1 MTQTIKA
8 IVGSGAMTREFSAT
22 ATNGQWSGNILVDS
36 VASTNLGLVMPN
48 QTIDTI
54 QCAYEKGGAL
64 FRIQSSQTL
73 MQKRYGFASKLGYS
87 CWASSKIPTYKV
99 QPDDIINVFPVPD
112 AGTGS
117 NAIAWATTTRGF
129 ESMVALNV
137 ADNTDTEL
145 KTTTNNQ
152 SIGDYA
158 FNATMTGLC
167 IQITN
172 GKPLYSVEIIDQTG
186 GVIWKA
192 FGANRTP
199 ADGGSINQL
208 YNFEAKD
215 MKIPILKGYTLKIKT
230 IGN

>member
-1 MTQTIKA
+1 MTQNIKA
-8 IVGSGAMTREFSAT
+8 IVGSGSMTREFSAD

-73 MQKRYGFASKLGYS
+73 MQKRYGFASKKGYS
-87 CWASSKIPTYKV
+87 CWDSSKIPTYKV
-99 QPDDIINVFPVPD
+99 QPDDIINVYPVPD
-112 AGTGS
+112 SGSGS
-117 NAIAWATTTRGF
+117 NAIAWVTTTRGF

-137 ADNTDTEL
+137 VDATTTEL
-145 KTTTNNQ
+145 KTTTNDQ

-167 IQITN
+167 IQLTDQRT
-172 GKPLYSVEIIDQTG
+172 LESVEVIDQTG

-192 FGANRTP
+192 FGAGRTP
-199 ADGGSINQL
+199 VDGGSINQL
-208 YNFEAKD
+208 YNFDAKGL
-215 MKIPILKGYTLKIKT
+215 KIPILKGYTLKIKT
-230 IGN
+230 VGV